1 MNFRILEIL
10 RKKPGI
16 SVKKTWKTWKKPGIK
31 TQNFAGH
38 PVLVTSG
45 LFTFSI
51 SSLLWRISN
60 ILCILKGAWQNKRG
74 VAK

>member
-38 PVLVTSG
+38 PVIDPL
-45 LFTFSI
+45 
-51 SSLLWRISN
+51 
-60 ILCILKGAWQNKRG
+60 
-74 VAK
+74 